1 MWAWSW
7 WEELTETSHTSHLM
21 SPVASVARNSA
32 PFSWNTT
39 TFYAISKIII
49 GRRDLIGCNS
59 PLQWSRRA
67 RQDHKQSNM
76 IHSLHATHH
85 NITYS
90 LRDRQSVHKPIRM
103 TGYFRPSRLRSPGAA
118 WALSPPSPSWRACCP
133 SGGAPARR
141 GTGRGGGT
149 PAHRGAT

>member
-32 PFSWNTT
+32 PFSCNTT
-39 TFYAISKIII
+39 TFYTTSEIIV
-49 GRRDLIGCNS
+49 GGRDLIGCNS

-67 RQDHKQSNM
+67 RQDHKQSNV

-90 LRDRQSVHKPIRM
+90 LLDRQSVHKPIRM
-103 TGYFRPSRLRSPGAA
+103 TGYFRLSTRASNECSRRLKEVLQSRRRPLLGPSPG
-118 WALSPPSPSWRACCP
+118 WKQLLALSHLR
-133 SGGAPARR
+133 
-141 GTGRGGGT
+141 
-149 PAHRGAT
+149 HLN